1 MDTEN
6 SDGLIK
12 KKDFKYRESSG
23 TKAHFTG
30 IVPVYPPER
39 WTDTGTDRRVGG
51 KLTE

>member
-30 IVPVYPPER
+30 ILPVYPHPKDGLTQGQIER
-39 WTDTGTDRRVGG
+39 LEGN
-51 KLTE
+51 